1 MNLQVI
7 SPASTATSCRSP
19 SRCPAPSAT
28 WPLHDPGK
36 ILTDLAVALGLGR
49 TAWQMS
55 RVLRGRP
62 QLCGPA
68 APDPVI
74 SRLIGALA
82 AEEPQRSVPAWAVAS
97 VRRFYQAN
105 GCLLYADPHVTRVD
119 RT

>member
-36 ILTDLAVALGLGR
+36 ILTDLA
-49 TAWQMS
+49 
-55 RVLRGRP
+55 
-62 QLCGPA
+62 
-68 APDPVI
+68 
-74 SRLIGALA
+74 